1 VAKPDSEHELM
12 VKALAERL
20 ARLYPDCVALTLG
33 KVVKSVGLKPDIY
46 IEHSDGRKWA
56 FEMVHKNVDS
66 EKIRRNHERY
76 QSAGISDTWILWQS
90 LEPKSGPHIPLAQGQ
105 FPIDVPKWYEL
116 NMPQKTLLSL
126 QPEGNR
132 FLFAFD
138 IGTAEEREMIGPN
151 PLIQAQWTG
160 IIIYDFS
167 DWDGGEA
174 CVVRDKD
181 FVTIPML
188 EFSPTGQ
195 PMSSQVPEMGL
206 ALLLA
211 LGIDT
216 SASSQAELLGQLRM
230 MSVSNLLPF
239 LLKQLPLIVG
249 EPFAKEQHDAFDL
262 ETESFLKL
270 LGSGVI
276 VFPDIAVDAVD
287 KNPDAMEQV
296 AQLQAQL
303 DSYLK
308 PFPLIR
314 QYLFNASPQLF
325 QSQADMMRLQ
335 AEDEDYR
342 NAAQNT

>member
-1 VAKPDSEHELM
+1 VAKPDSEHEVM
-12 VKALAERL
+12 VKVLAERL

-33 KVVKSVGLKPDIY
+33 KVVKPLGLKPDIY

-56 FEMVHKNVDS
+56 FEMVHKNVGG
-66 EKIRRNHERY
+66 EKIRRNHECY
-76 QSAGISDTWILWQS
+76 QSAGISDTWILWQF

-160 IIIYDFS
+160 IMIYDFS
-167 DWDGGEA
+167 DWDGSDRHEIKKIEF
-174 CVVRDKD
+174 VR
-181 FVTIPML
+181 IPIL

-195 PMSSQVPEMGL
+195 PIAGYEPEITLEHLSMMGL
-206 ALLLA
+206 DISGASPAEILEQVKNVSVSSFLTQLPQLLLPFFESIPDEQRRALLA
-211 LGIDT
+211 EMM
-216 SASSQAELLGQLRM
+216 SFAELL
-230 MSVSNLLPF
+230 
-239 LLKQLPLIVG
+239 K
-249 EPFAKEQHDAFDL
+249 
-262 ETESFLKL
+262 
-270 LGSGVI
+270 SGAI
-276 VFPDIAVDAVD
+276 AFPDIAADAVD
-287 KNPDAMEQV
+287 KSPDAMEQV
-296 AQLQAQL
+296 AQLQTQL
-303 DSYLK
+303 DSYLE

-325 QSQADMMRLQ
+325 QSQADIMRLQ